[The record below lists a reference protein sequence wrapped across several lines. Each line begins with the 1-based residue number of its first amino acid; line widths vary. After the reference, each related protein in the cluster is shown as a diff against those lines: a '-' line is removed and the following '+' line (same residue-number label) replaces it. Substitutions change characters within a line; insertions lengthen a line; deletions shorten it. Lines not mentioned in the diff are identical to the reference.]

1 MKCLVINLDRSSDRL
16 AHVTA
21 EFSRSGLAFERV
33 AAIDAVDRP
42 DLSRLATKRMSS
54 VEVACLLSHRA
65 CWATIAAGA
74 DSHAAVFEDDV
85 VLSARA
91 GDLLGDA
98 GWIPADA
105 DIVKIETFRQK
116 ISLKRKR
123 ISCGS
128 NFTVS
133 RLLSAH
139 IGAAGYI
146 LSKQAA
152 RDLFDATENADT
164 PVDQLI
170 FNPLFPTSS
179 SKVIYQLIP
188 AICMQDRLLGKEGS
202 MLPSL
207 LKSDRARR
215 SKATRA
221 SEKGM
226 KNAVTKTRT
235 EIKRLV
241 IQIVNIW
248 RLRQR
253 TIIPF
258 EQRGRLATTPH
269 TQHRQN
275 AL

>member
-21 EFSRSGLAFERV
+21 EFARIGVAFERV
-33 AAIDAVDRP
+33 AAIDAMDRP

-65 CWATIAAGA
+65 CWAIIAAGD
-74 DSHAAVFEDDV
+74 DSHGAVFEDDV

-128 NFTVS
+128 NFTAS

-188 AICMQDRLLGKEGS
+188 AICLQDRLLGKEGN

-221 SEKGM
+221 SEKGV

-235 EIKRLV
+235 EIRRLV

-258 EQRGRLATTPH
+258 EQRGRLASTPH